1 MRARDAIRPLT
12 GEPLLAAWEAGA
24 TGHEL
29 RRPLALLAAAIPGAD
44 QAALG
49 ALPLAELDLAL
60 LQLRERTFGPELTV
74 FASCPRCAESME
86 FTLHAPDLA
95 KDLDAA
101 CDAASNG
108 PVEWAEGDRRY
119 RLRPVTTDD
128 LIAALA
134 APDLQVA
141 QDFLLARCVEAIGE
155 HHAERSQSPA
165 ERSRSP
171 AKSAPF
177 SPGVRERF
185 EELHADAEL
194 RCVVECPG
202 CAGQQV
208 LDLDIARFMWREV
221 AAAAGRLL
229 REVHLLATAYGW
241 REQDIL
247 ALSPRR
253 RAAYLE
259 LAGA

>member
-1 MRARDAIRPLT
+1 MRDSDAIRPLT
-12 GEPLLAAWEAGA
+12 GELLLAAWEAGA

-49 ALPLAELDLAL
+49 ALPLAERDLAL
-60 LQLRERTFGPELTV
+60 LRLRERTFGPELAV
-74 FASCPRCAESME
+74 FASCPRCAERME

-101 CDAASNG
+101 CDAAADG
-108 PVEWAEGDRRY
+108 PVEWAEGNQRY

-134 APDLQVA
+134 APDLQAA
-141 QDFLLARCVEAIGE
+141 QDFLLARCVEATGE
-155 HHAERSQSPA
+155 HHAERSQSPG
-165 ERSRSP
+165 
-171 AKSAPF
+171 KSAPF
-177 SPGVRERF
+177 SPGVRGRF

-202 CAGQQV
+202 CAGQHV
-208 LDLDIARFMWREV
+208 LDLDIARFIWREV

>member
-29 RRPLALLAAAIPGAD
+29 RRPLALLSAAIPGAQ

-49 ALPLAELDLAL
+49 ALPLVARDLL
-60 LQLRERTFGPELTV
+60 LLRLRELTFGPELAV
-74 FASCPRCAESME
+74 FASCPECAERME

-95 KDLDAA
+95 KDLGAA

-108 PVEWAEGDRRY
+108 PVGWAEGDQRY

-134 APDLQVA
+134 APDLQTA
-141 QDFLLARCVEAIGE
+141 QDLLLARCVEATGE
-155 HHAERSQSPA
+155 ARAERSK
-165 ERSRSP
+165 SP

-177 SPGVRERF
+177 SPGARGRF
-185 EELHADAEL
+185 EELHAGAEL

-208 LDLDIARFMWREV
+208 LDLDIARFLWREV
-221 AAAAGRLL
+221 AAAATRLL

-241 REQDIL
+241 REHDIL
-247 ALSPRR
+247 ALSQQR

-259 LAGA
+259 LAGV

>member
-1 MRARDAIRPLT
+1 MQTPDAIRPLA
-12 GEPLLAAWEAGA
+12 GELLLAAWEAGA
-24 TGHEL
+24 AGHEL
-29 RRPLALLAAAIPGAD
+29 RRPLALLSAAIPGAQ

-49 ALPLAELDLAL
+49 ALPLVARDLL
-60 LQLRERTFGPELTV
+60 LLRLRELTFGPELAV
-74 FASCPRCAESME
+74 FASCPECAERME

-95 KDLDAA
+95 KDLGAA

-108 PVEWAEGDRRY
+108 PVGWAEGDQRY

-202 CAGQQV
+202 RRG
-208 LDLDIARFMWREV
+208 ARWMRPPYDSTNS
-221 AAAAGRLL
+221 AP
-229 REVHLLATAYGW
+229 TT
-241 REQDIL
+241 
-247 ALSPRR
+247 SSRR
-253 RAAYLE
+253 
-259 LAGA
+259 